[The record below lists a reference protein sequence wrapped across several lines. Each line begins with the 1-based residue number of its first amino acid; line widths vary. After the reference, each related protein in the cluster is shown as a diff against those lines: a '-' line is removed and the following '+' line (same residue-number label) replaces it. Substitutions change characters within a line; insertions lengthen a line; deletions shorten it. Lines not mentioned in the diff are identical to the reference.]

1 MAGLPRET
9 KALYE
14 MCAIAIVRANATIE
28 GADEVGFEVNLP
40 VFTVSHVAR
49 LTNTHPQ
56 TLRQYDR
63 LQLVSPQRTE
73 GGARRYSLR
82 DIDRLVQTQRLS
94 QEDGVN
100 LAGIMQI
107 LALQEENR
115 QLKRQLRAMN
125 EANENSIFAANSNGD
140 IIEVQRSQN
149 ARHWRRDI
157 RSEYRQLPSGDNWR
171 QAVETDDSYQRA
183 RHANIDTASDESPEL
198 INTRSVVIYRHW

>member
-1 MAGLPRET
+1 MKPITRET

-14 MCAIAIVRANATIE
+14 MCAVALVRGNATLD
-28 GADEVGFEVNLP
+28 GADEVGFILDLP

-63 LQLVSPQRTE
+63 LRLIMPQRTE

-82 DIDRLVQTQRLS
+82 DIDRIVQTQHLS
-94 QEDGVN
+94 QDEGIN

-115 QLKRQLRAMN
+115 QLKRRVRHLTEIVESSEHN
-125 EANENSIFAANSNGD
+125 IFAANADGD
-140 IIEVQRSQN
+140 IVEMHRSRN

-157 RSEYRQLPSGDNWR
+157 RTERKALPSSYTSSASIHEKEG
-171 QAVETDDSYQRA
+171 QSVLDDK
-183 RHANIDTASDESPEL
+183 
-198 INTRSVVIYRHW
+198 SVVLWRAWSL

>member
-1 MAGLPRET
+1 MKPITRET

-14 MCAIAIVRANATIE
+14 MCAVALVRGNATLD
-28 GADEVGFEVNLP
+28 GADEVGFILDLP

-63 LQLVSPQRTE
+63 LRLIMPQRTE

-82 DIDRLVQTQRLS
+82 DIDRIVQTQHLS
-94 QEDGVN
+94 QDEGIN

-115 QLKRQLRAMN
+115 QLKRRVRHLTEIVESSDRN
-125 EANENSIFAANSNGD
+125 IFAANADGD
-140 IIEVQRSQN
+140 IVEMHRSRN

-157 RSEYRQLPSGDNWR
+157 RTERKALPSSYTSSASIHEKEG
-171 QAVETDDSYQRA
+171 QSVLDDK
-183 RHANIDTASDESPEL
+183 
-198 INTRSVVIYRHW
+198 SVVLWRAWSLQ

>member
-1 MAGLPRET
+1 MTPITRET

-14 MCAIAIVRANATIE
+14 MCAVALVRGTATLE
-28 GADEVGFEVNLP
+28 GADEVGFTVDLP

-63 LQLVSPQRTE
+63 LRLIMPQRTG

-82 DIDRLVQTQRLS
+82 DIDRILQTQHLS
-94 QEDGVN
+94 QDEGIN

-115 QLKRQLRAMN
+115 QLKRQVRHLIETAESSERN
-125 EANENSIFAANSNGD
+125 IFTANADGD
-140 IIEVQRSQN
+140 IVEMQRSRN
-149 ARHWRRDI
+149 ARRWRRDI
-157 RSEYRQLPSGDNWR
+157 RTEQRVLPSSYSSRMR
-171 QAVETDDSYQRA
+171 QNGKENRA
-183 RHANIDTASDESPEL
+183 EADEKSIVL
-198 INTRSVVIYRHW
+198 WQSWSV

>member
-1 MAGLPRET
+1 MTPITRET

-14 MCAIAIVRANATIE
+14 MCAVALVRGTATLE
-28 GADEVGFEVNLP
+28 GADEVGFTVDLP

-63 LQLVSPQRTE
+63 LRLIMPQRTG

-82 DIDRLVQTQRLS
+82 DIDRILQTQHLS
-94 QEDGVN
+94 QDEGIN

-115 QLKRQLRAMN
+115 QLKRQVRHLIETAESSECN
-125 EANENSIFAANSNGD
+125 IFTANADGD
-140 IIEVQRSQN
+140 IVEMQRSRN
-149 ARHWRRDI
+149 ARRWRRDI
-157 RSEYRQLPSGDNWR
+157 RTEQRVLPSSYSSRMR
-171 QAVETDDSYQRA
+171 QNGKENRA
-183 RHANIDTASDESPEL
+183 EADEKSIVL
-198 INTRSVVIYRHW
+198 WQSWSV